1 MVKFEACVQDQEA
14 AWTSW
19 ELKFRA
25 GWPDS
30 GFVGSALPRDERIEA
45 VAVRVARRVISAVGL
60 SHDSEEGTKVNGQGI
75 DRVGASNAGS

>member
-1 MVKFEACVQDQEA
+1 VQDQEA

-30 GFVGSALPRDERIEA
+30 GFVGSAFREMKEKKQSRFALLD
-45 VAVRVARRVISAVGL
+45 
-60 SHDSEEGTKVNGQGI
+60 
-75 DRVGASNAGS
+75 ASFRL